1 MKSKQTHPA
10 TIRIKPDVWA
20 NLRSLAESQGTN
32 RNRLVAEMLEAG
44 VSEALL
50 KSKAAA

>member
-32 RNRLVAEMLEAG
+32 RNRLVVEMLEAG
-44 VSEALL
+44 AEALL
-50 KSKAAA
+50 KSEAAA